1 MIHRIFIYA
10 LLIVVLA
17 LALAPS
23 PSHGQGIKGREIL
36 GLRFGAVLSSGA
48 LNDKFGDGSE
58 IEIHFIEGLR
68 SWLGISV
75 ALSSHNFGESRER
88 DTYNR
93 PYDLQIFSV
102 TAAVIAFAQVG
113 RRLSPTIEGGCGLYT
128 TNVVVQAGLYEG
140 TITDNQFGIYGGGG
154 LFYRITKSLFINANA
169 KYHYIFSGD
178 DLQGTE
184 YSYTSGNRT
193 AIYQIAV
200 GISLYTG

>member
-1 MIHRIFIYA
+1 MMLRIFTCT
-10 LLIVVLA
+10 LLTVA
-17 LALAPS
+17 LASAPS

-36 GLRFGAVLSSGA
+36 GLRVGAVLSSGA

-88 DTYNR
+88 DSFNR
-93 PYDLQIFSV
+93 PYDFQIFSV
-102 TAAVIAFAQVG
+102 TAAVIAFKQVG
-113 RRLSPTIEGGCGLYT
+113 KRLSPTIEGGCGLYT
-128 TNVVVQAGLYEG
+128 TNVIVQAGLYEG
-140 TITDNQFGIYGGGG
+140 TITDNQFGVYGGTG

-169 KYHYIFSGD
+169 KYHYIFTGD
-178 DLQGTE
+178 DLEGTE
-184 YSYTSGNRT
+184 YSFTSGNRT